1 MSDLVRERL
10 NQVNEKHTSGSNFS
24 MAMKQGSNMAAE
36 PERLDRRETILSEAV
51 RLFNENGYSDTRL
64 EDIGARLGTAKTS
77 ISYHFKSKDG
87 LLLEVYDRALTF
99 SEAALNRADQE
110 ASGRGAIISWVRAH
124 ARAHADAVA
133 GLAAPL
139 ALIADLP
146 GSEGG
151 AETELAARYGA
162 LLGACR
168 HLFERGL
175 SDGSIKVSSSE
186 AALFFLLNLVHWLPR
201 WLAEVR
207 PADHDRAIDGLC
219 DVLVHGI
226 AADRSRQP
234 ARQINS
240 APETDSEAI
249 FDRDARNRLKREAL
263 LRAGTRALNA
273 HGYRSLSLADV
284 AGELGVT
291 RGAFYYHIADKDT
304 LLHGCFERTCTLI
317 ATAQSLADKPDL
329 SGLEILERAL
339 RWLFERQI
347 SNLDPL
353 LRPGLLSALDTK
365 NRLLINARLNR
376 LKSGFADMIARG
388 MIDGSVR
395 SVELAAAEQLALGS
409 VFAGSHR
416 RKALLRRLSSA
427 QAGTDNISSSAYY
440 EVLIYGLRGRTV

>member
-1 MSDLVRERL
+1 MTL
-10 NQVNEKHTSGSNFS
+10 
-24 MAMKQGSNMAAE
+24 E
-36 PERLDRRETILSEAV
+36 PGRTDRRETILSEAV

-77 ISYHFKSKDG
+77 ISYYFKSKDG

-99 SEAALNRADQE
+99 SERALKRADQE
-110 ASGRGAIISWVRAH
+110 ASGRAAIIAWVRAH
-124 ARAHADAVA
+124 ARAHADALA

-139 ALIADLP
+139 ALISELP
-146 GSEGG
+146 ASEAG
-151 AETELAARYGA
+151 AESELAGRYGA

-175 SDGSIKVSSSE
+175 SDGSIRVSSNE

-207 PADHDRAIDGLC
+207 TADHDRAIDGLC
-219 DVLVHGI
+219 DVLIHGM
-226 AADRSRQP
+226 AANRSRLP

-240 APETDSEAI
+240 APEDGSEAI
-249 FDRDARNRLKREAL
+249 FDREARNRLKREAL

-273 HGYRSLSLADV
+273 HGYRSLSLGDV

-291 RGAFYYHIADKDT
+291 RGAFYYHIADKDA
-304 LLHGCFERTCTLI
+304 LLQGCFERTCTLI
-317 ATAQSLADKPDL
+317 AAAQNLAEKQDL
-329 SGLEILERAL
+329 NGLDILERAL

-365 NRLLINARLNR
+365 NRLLIHARFNR
-376 LKSGFADMIARG
+376 LKSGFADIIARG

-395 SVELAAAEQLALGS
+395 PVELAAAEQLALGS

-416 RKALLRRLSSA
+416 RKALLRRLTTALPSN
-427 QAGTDNISSSAYY
+427 DNITSGAYY
-440 EVLIYGLRGRTV
+440 EVLIYGLRGRST